1 MNLGSGSAGLG
12 VRHSVGRRLA
22 LSDASVPH
30 SAMARITWEVPMHW
44 FHRFCSLRQ
53 IHFAVL
59 ALVLVVAGRLHA
71 HTFTTLTADLLS
83 DEDELSLT
91 LGLQVLDALAI
102 MEGKPVSSA
111 NSLTTTQ
118 LRANM
123 PQIRAYLVEHV
134 RLRVD
139 GKLITGVCPGY
150 VPDLLSPP
158 KPGDPPAEILP
169 DRLPFLLLWT
179 LPKNTKAV
187 EIEFALLID
196 VVGSGVVHVNLHQGD
211 RTQSHYTNLGGT
223 VMVTLRGP
231 APAPKPTIQ
240 APSTTPVEEP
250 AQEEPAQEEP
260 RITSS
265 ELSLGQLLHLGFS
278 HIIPEGLDHILFV
291 VCLFLLA
298 PRMKPLLIQVTAFT
312 LAHSVTLG
320 LAMAGIVL
328 LPSRLVETLIALSIV
343 VMAVENCFMREAK
356 PWRWA
361 LVFLFGLIH
370 GLGFAGSF
378 SALAMQPG
386 DFARPL
392 ILLNVGNELGQLA
405 VVAVCAAL
413 TWWAWREPW
422 YNRVVVYPASIAIAL
437 LATWWTIQR
446 GFGLG

>member
-1 MNLGSGSAGLG
+1 
-12 VRHSVGRRLA
+12 
-22 LSDASVPH
+22 
-30 SAMARITWEVPMHW
+30 MHW
-44 FHRFCSLRQ
+44 CRRFCCLRQ
-53 IHFAVL
+53 ISLAIL
-59 ALVLVVAGRLHA
+59 ALVLLVAGRLQA

-91 LGLQVLDALAI
+91 LGLQLLDALAI
-102 MEGKPVSSA
+102 IEGKPVSSA

-123 PQIRAYLVEHV
+123 PQIRAYLIEHV

-139 GKLITGVCPGY
+139 GKLITAVCPGF
-150 VPDLLSPP
+150 VPDLLNPP

-169 DRLPFLLLWT
+169 DRLPFLLIWT
-179 LPKNTKAV
+179 LPKNTTAV

-196 VVGSGVVHVNLHQGD
+196 VVGSGVVHANLHQGD

-240 APSTTPVEEP
+240 APSTTAPLVDEVATET
-250 AQEEPAQEEP
+250 EP

-265 ELSLGQLLHLGFS
+265 ELSLGQLLVLGFS
-278 HIIPEGLDHILFV
+278 HIVPEGLDHILFV

-298 PRMKPLLIQVTAFT
+298 PRFKPLLIQVTAFT
-312 LAHSVTLG
+312 LAHSVTLA

-328 LPSRLVETLIALSIV
+328 LPSRLVETLIAASIV

-378 SALAMQPG
+378 SSLAMQPG

-392 ILLNVGNELGQLA
+392 ILLNVGIELGQLA
-405 VVAVCAAL
+405 VVATCAAL
-413 TWWAWREPW
+413 TWWAWNKPW

>member
-1 MNLGSGSAGLG
+1 
-12 VRHSVGRRLA
+12 
-22 LSDASVPH
+22 
-30 SAMARITWEVPMHW
+30 MHW
-44 FHRFCSLRQ
+44 FHRFRSLRQ
-53 IHFAVL
+53 VHLAV
-59 ALVLVVAGRLHA
+59 LVLVLLVAGRLHA

-91 LGLQVLDALAI
+91 LGLQLLDALAI
-102 MEGKPVSSA
+102 IEGKPVSST

-123 PQIRAYLVEHV
+123 PQIRAYLIEHV

-139 GKLITGVCPGY
+139 GKLITAVCPGY
-150 VPDLLSPP
+150 VPDLLNPP

-179 LPKNTKAV
+179 LPKNTKSV

-196 VVGSGVVHVNLHQGD
+196 VVGSGVVHANLHQGD
-211 RTQSHYTNLGGT
+211 RTQSHFTNLGGT
-223 VMVTLRGP
+223 VAVTLRG
-231 APAPKPTIQ
+231 ASPAPKPTIQ
-240 APSTTPVEEP
+240 VTNTAVPLADDAVVETE
-250 AQEEPAQEEP
+250 A

-265 ELSLGQLLHLGFS
+265 ELNLGQLLLLGFR
-278 HIIPEGLDHILFV
+278 HIVPEGLDHILFV

-378 SALAMQPG
+378 SSLAMQPG

-392 ILLNVGNELGQLA
+392 ILLNVGIELGQLA
-405 VVAVCAAL
+405 VVATCAAL
-413 TWWAWREPW
+413 TWWAWNKPW

-437 LATWWTIQR
+437 LATWWTIER

>member
-1 MNLGSGSAGLG
+1 
-12 VRHSVGRRLA
+12 
-22 LSDASVPH
+22 
-30 SAMARITWEVPMHW
+30 MHW
-44 FHRFCSLRQ
+44 FHRFRSLRQ
-53 IHFAVL
+53 VHLAV
-59 ALVLVVAGRLHA
+59 LVLVLLVAGRLHA

-91 LGLQVLDALAI
+91 LGLQLLDALAI
-102 MEGKPVSSA
+102 IEGKPVSST

-123 PQIRAYLVEHV
+123 PQIRAYLIEHV

-139 GKLITGVCPGY
+139 GKLITAVCPGY
-150 VPDLLSPP
+150 VPDLLNPP

-179 LPKNTKAV
+179 LPKNTKSV

-196 VVGSGVVHVNLHQGD
+196 VVGSGVVHANLHQGD
-211 RTQSHYTNLGGT
+211 RTQSHFTNLGGT
-223 VMVTLRGP
+223 VAVTLRG
-231 APAPKPTIQ
+231 ASPAPKPTIQ
-240 APSTTPVEEP
+240 VTNTAVPLADDAVVETE
-250 AQEEPAQEEP
+250 A

-265 ELSLGQLLHLGFS
+265 ELNLGQLLLLGFR
-278 HIIPEGLDHILFV
+278 HIVPEGLDHILFV

-378 SALAMQPG
+378 SSLAMQPG

-392 ILLNVGNELGQLA
+392 ILLNVGIELGQLA
-405 VVAVCAAL
+405 VVATCAAL
-413 TWWAWREPW
+413 TWWAWNTPW

-437 LATWWTIQR
+437 LATWWTIER

>member
-1 MNLGSGSAGLG
+1 M
-12 VRHSVGRRLA
+12 
-22 LSDASVPH
+22 P
-30 SAMARITWEVPMHW
+30 W
-44 FHRFCSLRQ
+44 FHRFCRRPWQ
-53 IHFAVL
+53 GI
-59 ALVLVVAGRLHA
+59 VVILLLMSGGLHA

-83 DEDELSLT
+83 DGDELSLT
-91 LGLQVLDALAI
+91 LRLHMLDALAI
-102 MEGKPVSSA
+102 IEGKPVSSS
-111 NSLTTTQ
+111 NTLTTTQ
-118 LRANM
+118 LRANL
-123 PQIRAYLVEHV
+123 PKIRAYLIKHV

-139 GKLITGVCPGY
+139 GKLITAECPGY
-150 VPDLLSPP
+150 IPDLLSPP
-158 KPGDPPAEILP
+158 KPDDPPADILP
-169 DRLPFLLLWT
+169 ERLPFLLLWT
-179 LPKNTKAV
+179 LPKDAKAV

-196 VVGSGVVHVNLHQGD
+196 EVGSGVVHVNLHQGEQV
-211 RTQSHYTNLGGT
+211 QSHYTNLGGT
-223 VMVTLRGP
+223 VLVTLRGAVA
-231 APAPKPTIQ
+231 APRPTIQ
-240 APSTTPVEEP
+240 TPGTTAPVVEPELT
-250 AQEEPAQEEP
+250 EP

-265 ELSLGQLLHLGFS
+265 ELSLGQLLVLGFS
-278 HIIPEGLDHILFV
+278 HIVPEGLDHILFV

-312 LAHSVTLG
+312 LAHSVTLA

-392 ILLNVGNELGQLA
+392 ILLNVGIEIGQLA
-405 VVAVCAAL
+405 VVATCAAL
-413 TWWAWREPW
+413 TWWAWNKPW

-437 LATWWTIQR
+437 LATWWTIER
-446 GFGLG
+446 GFGL

>member
-1 MNLGSGSAGLG
+1 
-12 VRHSVGRRLA
+12 
-22 LSDASVPH
+22 
-30 SAMARITWEVPMHW
+30 MHW
-44 FHRFCSLRQ
+44 FRGLR
-53 IHFAVL
+53 
-59 ALVLVVAGRLHA
+59 LVLLTLVLLSSGRLHA

-83 DEDELSLT
+83 DGDELSLT
-91 LGLQVLDALAI
+91 LGLQLLDALAI
-102 MEGKPVSSA
+102 IDGKPTSA
-111 NSLTTTQ
+111 GNTLTASQ
-118 LRANM
+118 LRAAS
-123 PQIRAYLVEHV
+123 PRVQAYLIEHV
-134 RLRVD
+134 RLRV
-139 GKLITGVCPGY
+139 GGTLIPAVCPGY

-158 KPGDPPAEILP
+158 QPGDPPAEILP

-179 LPKNTKAV
+179 LPKGTTSV

-196 VVGSGVVHVNLHQGD
+196 VVGSGVVHANLHQGD

-223 VMVTLRGP
+223 VTLTLRGAP
-231 APAPKPTIQ
+231 PAPKPTIQ
-240 APSTTPVEEP
+240 APSATAP
-250 AQEEPAQEEP
+250 AVDVAAEDSEP

-265 ELSLGQLLHLGFS
+265 ELNIGQLLLLGFS
-278 HIIPEGLDHILFV
+278 HIVPEGLDHILFV

-298 PRMKPLLIQVTAFT
+298 PKAKPLLIQVTAFT

-328 LPSRLVETLIALSIV
+328 LPSRLVETLIAASIV

-392 ILLNVGNELGQLA
+392 ILLNVGIELGQLA
-405 VVAVCAAL
+405 VVATCAAL
-413 TWWAWREPW
+413 TWWAWNKPW

-437 LATWWTIQR
+437 LASWWTIQR

>member
-1 MNLGSGSAGLG
+1 
-12 VRHSVGRRLA
+12 
-22 LSDASVPH
+22 
-30 SAMARITWEVPMHW
+30 MHW
-44 FHRFCSLRQ
+44 FHRFCCLRQ
-53 IHFAVL
+53 IHLAIL
-59 ALVLVVAGRLHA
+59 ALVLLVAGRLQA

-91 LGLQVLDALAI
+91 LGLQLLDALAI
-102 MEGKPVSSA
+102 IEGKPVSSA

-123 PQIRAYLVEHV
+123 PQIRAYLIEHV

-139 GKLITGVCPGY
+139 GKLITAVCPGF
-150 VPDLLSPP
+150 VPDLLNPP

-169 DRLPFLLLWT
+169 DRLPFLLIWT
-179 LPKNTKAV
+179 LPKNTTAV

-196 VVGSGVVHVNLHQGD
+196 VVGSGVVHANLHQGD

-231 APAPKPTIQ
+231 VPAPKPTIQ
-240 APSTTPVEEP
+240 APSTTAPL
-250 AQEEPAQEEP
+250 AEPAQEEP
-260 RITSS
+260 RITSP
-265 ELSLGQLLHLGFS
+265 ELNLGQLLLLGFS
-278 HIIPEGLDHILFV
+278 HIVPEGLDHILFV

-298 PRMKPLLIQVTAFT
+298 PKFKPLLIQVTAFT
-312 LAHSVTLG
+312 LAHSVTLA

-328 LPSRLVETLIALSIV
+328 LPSRLVETLIAASIV

-378 SALAMQPG
+378 SSLAMQPG

-392 ILLNVGNELGQLA
+392 ILLNVGIELGQLA
-405 VVAVCAAL
+405 VVATCAAL
-413 TWWAWREPW
+413 TWWAWNKPW
-422 YNRVVVYPASIAIAL
+422 YNRVVVYPASIGIAL